1 MHFNPIKMPS
11 LSQWLEHGIED
22 IEVYVRLVCKQRM
35 VNDKVPFPDSWK
47 QYTGLEEI

>member
-22 IEVYVRLVCKQRM
+22 IEVYNHIGMQTTDGK
-35 VNDKVPFPDSWK
+35 
-47 QYTGLEEI
+47 